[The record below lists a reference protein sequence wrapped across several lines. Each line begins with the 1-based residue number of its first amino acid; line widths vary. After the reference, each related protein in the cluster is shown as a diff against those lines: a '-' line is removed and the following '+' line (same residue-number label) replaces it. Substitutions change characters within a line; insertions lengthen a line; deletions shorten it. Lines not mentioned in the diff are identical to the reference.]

1 MVRETIIIPPKYIK
15 INKIKEVIIGYS
27 INIYNQWNIY
37 ALIIV
42 Y

>member
-15 INKIKEVIIGYS
+15 INKIKEVIGYS

-37 ALIIV
+37 ALLIV